1 MLLRHAPGIVLSS
14 SSSCVVAWQKRRRML
29 ELAGD
34 GPTPEQRSR
43 CPRLSSPSL
52 KTPTAPR
59 KEYDV
64 SKRIKEP
71 TRAPL
76 QSIDSRAVQVRLNSS
91 VPVSVAQAKQGV
103 QEQNVARQSGSVGC
117 GLEAPIC
124 MHVEQHLENRA
135 ENKYAVDH
143 AARLEALEAALD
155 ISLESLQQTSSD
167 SQSAG
172 GINADADGADSKIET
187 DAGGV
192 DDINAQIDRFLLLHL
207 HAGDLEICTQLAQDT
222 PADPIIGEDNLP
234 SRVGTASSQH
244 CATEEHSK
252 MERLSSNAFTAIPR
266 LAQELPLEQEE
277 QRSPTARGQ
286 RSFLVLEH
294 EKQRKEQEE
303 VLLRNEHL
311 VHDNCKVQKPE
322 HVPFPKVLEVKP
334 MVVGMRRGDSA
345 AEKHGF
351 QSGDIVPV
359 KPSVDG
365 LVVNDDDLKCHLMD
379 PAAQPQQQIA
389 EQEEQQVRNCTF
401 FAIYSCAFGSNTDEV
416 AMIQECSSIN
426 ASFPLLSS
434 CSHYSSADSSHAW
447 GTTAFGQVVDCSK
460 YNTMV
465 DTRQVVSSSKTV
477 VPEDDDPLSLFSSHS
492 PGGRPWEGS
501 YAVVSP
507 HGLRNSDRGDVDSKV
522 PAHLLS
528 GPTPWMGTPPR
539 VGAARFGGSWRAWQ
553 ESSADSGLLVWG
565 TGASD
570 TRAVQVH
577 DSIPL
582 NNELVK
588 EQIWDEATMAAV
600 AFQVTASAVLC
611 LSPSPYKKEKC

>member
-1 MLLRHAPGIVLSS
+1 
-14 SSSCVVAWQKRRRML
+14 
-29 ELAGD
+29 
-34 GPTPEQRSR
+34 
-43 CPRLSSPSL
+43 
-52 KTPTAPR
+52 
-59 KEYDV
+59 
-64 SKRIKEP
+64 
-71 TRAPL
+71 
-76 QSIDSRAVQVRLNSS
+76 
-91 VPVSVAQAKQGV
+91 
-103 QEQNVARQSGSVGC
+103 
-117 GLEAPIC
+117 
-124 MHVEQHLENRA
+124 
-135 ENKYAVDH
+135 
-143 AARLEALEAALD
+143 
-155 ISLESLQQTSSD
+155 
-167 SQSAG
+167 
-172 GINADADGADSKIET
+172 
-187 DAGGV
+187 
-192 DDINAQIDRFLLLHL
+192 
-207 HAGDLEICTQLAQDT
+207 
-222 PADPIIGEDNLP
+222 
-234 SRVGTASSQH
+234 
-244 CATEEHSK
+244 
-252 MERLSSNAFTAIPR
+252 
-266 LAQELPLEQEE
+266 
-277 QRSPTARGQ
+277 
-286 RSFLVLEH
+286 
-294 EKQRKEQEE
+294 
-303 VLLRNEHL
+303 
-311 VHDNCKVQKPE
+311 
-322 HVPFPKVLEVKP
+322 
-334 MVVGMRRGDSA
+334 
-345 AEKHGF
+345 
-351 QSGDIVPV
+351 
-359 KPSVDG
+359 
-365 LVVNDDDLKCHLMD
+365 
-379 PAAQPQQQIA
+379 
-389 EQEEQQVRNCTF
+389 
-401 FAIYSCAFGSNTDEV
+401 
-416 AMIQECSSIN
+416 MIQECSSIN

-434 CSHYSSADSSHAW
+434 CSHYSSADSSHAAW

>member
-1 MLLRHAPGIVLSS
+1 
-14 SSSCVVAWQKRRRML
+14 
-29 ELAGD
+29 
-34 GPTPEQRSR
+34 
-43 CPRLSSPSL
+43 
-52 KTPTAPR
+52 
-59 KEYDV
+59 
-64 SKRIKEP
+64 
-71 TRAPL
+71 
-76 QSIDSRAVQVRLNSS
+76 
-91 VPVSVAQAKQGV
+91 
-103 QEQNVARQSGSVGC
+103 
-117 GLEAPIC
+117 
-124 MHVEQHLENRA
+124 
-135 ENKYAVDH
+135 
-143 AARLEALEAALD
+143 
-155 ISLESLQQTSSD
+155 
-167 SQSAG
+167 
-172 GINADADGADSKIET
+172 
-187 DAGGV
+187 
-192 DDINAQIDRFLLLHL
+192 
-207 HAGDLEICTQLAQDT
+207 
-222 PADPIIGEDNLP
+222 
-234 SRVGTASSQH
+234 
-244 CATEEHSK
+244 

-286 RSFLVLEH
+286 RSILVLEH
-294 EKQRKEQEE
+294 DKQRKEQEE

-434 CSHYSSADSSHAW
+434 CSHYSSADSSHAAW

-460 YNTMV
+460 YRTMV

-507 HGLRNSDRGDVDSKV
+507 RGLRNSDKGAVDSKV